1 MGLRRDISWSLLSG
15 DSAWLYSQGTLV
27 PEGLHPSGP
36 GGFHLSVSGGFHP
49 NIPADLYANVPGGL
63 PPSVLEISTSVFLEA
78 SIYLISPQS
87 QPSHAERDWLAT
99 EST

>member
-36 GGFHLSVSGGFHP
+36 GGFHP